1 MENEVQQPVRGKRY
15 LIGLK
20 ALALAVPII
29 LASCVFSDDNNV
41 STSVVIRYDG
51 NGVTVVINLNSPVR
65 LPLGKDDADFIM
77 EQSAC
82 GCEGELTRI
91 GDYWQY
97 PAQRGAHDCFIR
109 INIYTGDVDCLS
121 G

>member
-1 MENEVQQPVRGKRY
+1 MGNEVQHPAWQAILVR
-15 LIGLK
+15 LK
-20 ALALAVPII
+20 VLAFAVPII
-29 LASCVFSDDNNV
+29 LASCVFSEDDNV

-51 NGVTVVINLNSPVR
+51 NGVTVAINLNSPVR
-65 LPLGKDDADFIM
+65 LPLDKDDAVFIM

-82 GCEGELTRI
+82 ACQGELTHV

-97 PAQRGAHDCFIR
+97 PAQRGIHGCFIR

>member
-1 MENEVQQPVRGKRY
+1 MRGKRY
-15 LIGLK
+15 LVRLK
-20 ALALAVPII
+20 VLALAVIII
-29 LASCVFSDDNNV
+29 LASCVFSDDDYA
-41 STSVVIRYDG
+41 STSIVIMYDG

-65 LPLGKDDADFIM
+65 LPLDKDDAAFIM

-82 GCEGELTRI
+82 ACQGELTRV

-97 PAQRGAHDCFIR
+97 PAQRGTHGCFIR

>member
-15 LIGLK
+15 LVRLK
-20 ALALAVPII
+20 VLALAVPII
-29 LASCVFSDDNNV
+29 LASCVFSDDNNA

-51 NGVTVVINLNSPVR
+51 NGVTVVINLNNPVR
-65 LPLGKDDADFIM
+65 LPLDKDDAAFIM
-77 EQSAC
+77 EQSGC
-82 GCEGELTRI
+82 GCEGALTLV

-97 PAQRGAHDCFIR
+97 PAQRGAHGCFIR